1 MNSKRTILLTSLGLL
16 GVLIA
21 LLWANQSR
29 PKTQQRTQALL
40 VYCAAGIKTPVE
52 AAARD
57 YEREF
62 GTPIQLQFGGSG
74 TLLNNLKLSRRG
86 DLFIAADASFVE
98 IGRSNHL
105 LAEVFPLA
113 RIAPVLVVAR
123 GNPKGIH
130 AIADLMKPGIR
141 LSLANPEAAAV
152 GTLTRQALIHSGH
165 WQALSSGATVFKP
178 TVNDIANDVKL
189 GAVDAGIVWDATA
202 AQYPELSA
210 MGLPE
215 LAAFSSEVSACV
227 LTACEQPPAAL
238 HFARYLSARD
248 RGLRRFSEQGFR
260 PVTGDVWNPH
270 PDVLLYS
277 GSVNRT
283 AIESTLQEFEKREG
297 ISITRVYNG
306 CGILTAQIRS
316 GQKPDAY
323 FACDISFMETVTN
336 FFGPSVEIAETAM
349 VLLVQKGNPAKING
363 LADLGRKGLRVGLAH
378 EQQSALGALTARMLQ
393 REGLYETVQPNVVV
407 QAPTGDLLLNQLR
420 AGGLDVA
427 LVYAAN
433 ASQVRDHLDLI
444 EIREPGA
451 LAVQPYAVGLSSG
464 NSRLMNRLLDTLQ
477 AAQSRERFERSGFK
491 WRGTPVRP

>member
-1 MNSKRTILLTSLGLL
+1 MNSKRTIVLTSLGLL
-16 GVLIA
+16 GVLVA
-21 LLWANQSR
+21 LLWAGPSR
-29 PKTQQRTQALL
+29 PKTQNRTQALL
-40 VYCAAGIKTPVE
+40 VYCAAGIKAPVE

-74 TLLNNLKLSRRG
+74 TLLNNLKVSRRG
-86 DLFIAADASFVE
+86 DLFIAADGSFVE

-123 GNPKGIH
+123 GNPKGIT
-130 AIADLMKPGIR
+130 ALADLMKPGFR

-165 WQALSSGATVFKP
+165 WKAISSGATVFKP

-202 AQYPELSA
+202 AQYPELTA
-210 MGLPE
+210 LGLPE
-215 LAAFSSEVSACV
+215 LSPFSSEVSVCV
-227 LTACEQPPAAL
+227 LTACEQPAAAL
-238 HFARYLSARD
+238 QFARYLSARD
-248 RGLRRFSEQGFR
+248 RGLKRFSEHGFR
-260 PVTGDVWNPH
+260 PVTGDVWNPR
-270 PDVLLYS
+270 PEVLLYS
-277 GSVNRT
+277 GAVNRT
-283 AIESTLQEFEKREG
+283 AIEPTLQEFEKREG
-297 ISITRVYNG
+297 VSITRVYNG

-316 GQKPDAY
+316 GQRPDAY
-323 FACDISFMETVTN
+323 FACDNSFMETVTN

-349 VLLVQKGNPAKING
+349 VLLVQKGNPTKITG

-378 EQQSALGALTARMLQ
+378 EQQSALGALTARML
-393 REGLYETVQPNVVV
+393 RRTGLYEAVQPNVVV

-433 ASQVRDHLDLI
+433 ASQVRDQLDLI
-444 EIREPGA
+444 ELREPGA
-451 LAVQPYAVGLSSG
+451 LAVQPYAVGLQSG

-491 WRGTPVRP
+491 WRGTPTRP